1 MSIFGPFRSLAVPA
15 VRRRGS
21 TANATHAID
30 DRMTWISSCSAPDLS
45 SLEQPLLSNYM
56 LNVTFL
62 DHKISEAPRVLAW
75 SHVLIIS
82 VDKALRSYCEG
93 RQKLLEYVSSENK
106 TSRLIAGLGDFETC
120 INSTKR
126 CLRLIDRLARDPESS
141 GVEKTR
147 RRLLNS
153 VDAEITD
160 IRDAIEHMDE
170 RIAVTSGEGGKPQLL
185 FVTRDVFI
193 GCSVGIALVSDP
205 DVDSTECLRRAD
217 LALYRAKAEGR
228 SCLVFFEEEMDASL
242 RNRLQLREDLR
253 EGLAAGQLNLV
264 YQPQVHHGDIYGV
277 EALLRWEHPER
288 GMISPAVFVPIAEQS
303 GLIEPLGLFTLRRAF
318 EDSHRLPGMRV
329 AVNVSAAQLRLKD
342 FVPNL
347 RKVIEETGVDT
358 RRLELEIT
366 EGLLLGDDTAVLDRL
381 QQIRSLGFRIA
392 LDDFGTGYSSLSYLQ
407 RYPIDKIKIDR
418 SFIANL
424 GVEGDADAVV
434 SAIVRLARA
443 LRLDVIAE
451 GVETE
456 AQRLRL
462 AAAGCG
468 DIQGYLF
475 GKPMSLESVVEG
487 FLAQVN
493 NTTPAAPAPVATIA

>member
-1 MSIFGPFRSLAVPA
+1 
-15 VRRRGS
+15 
-21 TANATHAID
+21 
-30 DRMTWISSCSAPDLS
+30 
-45 SLEQPLLSNYM
+45 
-56 LNVTFL
+56 
-62 DHKISEAPRVLAW
+62 
-75 SHVLIIS
+75 
-82 VDKALRSYCEG
+82 
-93 RQKLLEYVSSENK
+93 
-106 TSRLIAGLGDFETC
+106 
-120 INSTKR
+120 
-126 CLRLIDRLARDPESS
+126 
-141 GVEKTR
+141 
-147 RRLLNS
+147 
-153 VDAEITD
+153 
-160 IRDAIEHMDE
+160 
-170 RIAVTSGEGGKPQLL
+170 
-185 FVTRDVFI
+185 
-193 GCSVGIALVSDP
+193 
-205 DVDSTECLRRAD
+205 
-217 LALYRAKAEGR
+217 
-228 SCLVFFEEEMDASL
+228 MDATL
-242 RNRLQLREDLR
+242 RNRLELREDLR
-253 EGLAAGQLNLV
+253 AGLAAGELRLV

-347 RKVIEETGVDT
+347 RRVIEETGVDT
-358 RRLELEIT
+358 RRIELEIT
-366 EGLLLGDDTAVLDRL
+366 EGLLLGDDAAVLDRL
-381 QQIRSLGFRIA
+381 QQIRSLGLRIA

-434 SAIVRLARA
+434 SAIVRLALA

-475 GKPMSLESVVEG
+475 GKPMSLESLVEG

-493 NTTPAAPAPVATIA
+493 NTTSAAPAPVATIA